1 MLFEARLV
9 ELQKNSNSQDCQV
22 SELTARLTAE
32 IDRARKAEADLR
44 EALEEAARRKEA
56 NQDLKDKLASMVE
69 GSRGMQHD
77 LDRLERSVHFRIS
90 LCSGFM
96 W

>member
-77 LDRLERSVHFRIS
+77 LDRLEGSVHFTS
-90 LCSGFM
+90 CLCGGFM